1 MSLVY
6 WHPHSLGQPSPPSLL
21 RFLTPANPPSLS
33 AAQLAL
39 SWPWNKDNAQG
50 HRHHMGSSASVCFRV
65 LCRAVCSHTWM
76 WSCAQTIL
84 YGALDHITSQ
94 TKEGIILVAILSFSA
109 LPFSPVYWVILGSI
123 ETCWYF
129 STPPFRNKTF
139 SWSTLPASCG
149 LLPSLCSNSPW
160 KNCLPLLTHSDSS
173 PPVVSS
179 TSSKQT
185 LVSTTSLNLHWTLTS
200 ALLNRMTKYQ
210 FPSCFANSLW
220 HTCPSP

>member
-6 WHPHSLGQPSPPSLL
+6 WHSHSLGQPSPPSLL
-21 RFLTPANPPSLS
+21 RFLTPADPPSLS

-39 SWPWNKDNAQG
+39 SWPWNKDNAPG
-50 HRHHMGSSASVCFRV
+50 HHQHTGSSASVC
-65 LCRAVCSHTWM
+65 LHTWM
-76 WSCAQTIL
+76 WSCAQPVL

-94 TKEGIILVAILSFSA
+94 PKEGIILVAILSFSV
-109 LPFSPVYWVILGSI
+109 LPFSPVYWVILGGI

-129 STPPFRNKTF
+129 SSPPFRKKTF

-160 KNCLPLLTHSDSS
+160 KNCLPSLTHSDSA

-179 TSSKQT
+179 TRSKQT
-185 LVSTTSLNLHWTLTS
+185 LVSTSSLNLHWTLTS
-200 ALLNRMTKYQ
+200 ALLNLMAKYQ